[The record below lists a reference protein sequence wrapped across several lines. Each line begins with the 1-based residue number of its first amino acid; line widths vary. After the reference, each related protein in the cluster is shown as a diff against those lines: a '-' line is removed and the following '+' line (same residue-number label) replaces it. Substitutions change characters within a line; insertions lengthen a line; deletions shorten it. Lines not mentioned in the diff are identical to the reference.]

1 VESAALLAA
10 LRRVRQ
16 PFPVLRVTW
25 AARGYSLGAGLYAP
39 AGRLTAAG
47 SVTAVTQPG
56 GWEPIEY
63 GSGIEGASLEAVQ
76 TAVGIA
82 DKDRTLLTM
91 LETYDPRGSAARIDC
106 AAAGLVAAD
115 WEPWFVGVVED
126 WERDGLYTR
135 LRLKTDD
142 TVLRTPVPSKVLSRT
157 EWGSASDSTVF
168 GTAAPLVM
176 GIHDSFAVTARGM
189 LPAVNIR
196 WDKDLG
202 YWWLASLGNLVEIRR
217 LYFDGVAQEAAGWTT
232 IRGVYGGAAVTI
244 ISVQQSALPTDD
256 EGKIIKNFV
265 VSFDA
270 EGPDSDGLAVGTSVT
285 NPVLELRR
293 VLEEYVYRTPP
304 LGAWVGD
311 HPIIDD
317 TSWDAAVNWFQNVN
331 RAESARRWGG
341 DQNPES
347 AAEVIDSFLEAY
359 PFVRIHWTPLG
370 TLAIVII
377 DPDDVDPDA
386 AAWFQV
392 DKHHEGG
399 LVEYAPGDR
408 REVYTQIRMPYMWST
423 AESKFVGTLE
433 AHDVAALP
441 EKVVLE
447 VPNEWSQGRYLQE

>member
-1 VESAALLAA
+1 MESAALLEA
-10 LRRVRQ
+10 LRRVRR
-16 PFPVLRVTW
+16 PFPILRVTW
-25 AARGYSLGAGLYAP
+25 AARGYSLGSGVYAP

-63 GSGIEGASLEAVQ
+63 GSGVAGSGLEAVS
-76 TAVGIA
+76 TSVGIE
-82 DKDRTLLTM
+82 DKARTLLTM

-126 WERDGLYTR
+126 WGRDGLYTR
-135 LRLKTDD
+135 VLLKTDD

-176 GIHDSFAVTARGM
+176 GIHDSFAITARGM
-189 LPAVNIR
+189 VPAVNIR
-196 WDKDLG
+196 FDKDLG
-202 YWWLASLGNLVEIRR
+202 RWWLASIGHLVEVRR
-217 LYFDGVAQEAAGWTT
+217 IYYDGVAQADTIWTT
-232 IRGVYGGAAVTI
+232 LRGVYGGQVCTI
-244 ISVQQSALPTDD
+244 ISIT
-256 EGKIIKNFV
+256 EGSEPEKGVV

-270 EGPDSDGLAVGTSVT
+270 EGPDATGGYTGASIT
-285 NPVLELRR
+285 NPVRQLRTI
-293 VLEEYVYRTPP
+293 LEEYVYRTPP
-304 LGAWVGD
+304 LGAYVGD
-311 HPIIDD
+311 HAIIDD
-317 TSWDAAVNWFQNVN
+317 TTWDAAQTWFEDVN

-359 PFVRIHWTPLG
+359 PFVRIHWSPLG
-370 TLAIVII
+370 TLQMAII
-377 DPDDVDPDA
+377 DHDDVDPA
-386 AAWFQV
+386 AASWFQI

-408 REVYTQIRMPYMWST
+408 REVYTHIKVPYMWST
-423 AESKFVGTLE
+423 AEQKFIGALE

-441 EKVVLE
+441 EKVALE
-447 VPNEWSQGRYLQE
+447 APNTWSQGRYTQA

>member
-1 VESAALLAA
+1 MESAALLEA
-10 LRRVRQ
+10 LRRVRR

-63 GSGIEGASLEAVQ
+63 GSGIEGAGLEAVS
-76 TAVGIA
+76 TSVGIE
-82 DKDRTLLTM
+82 DKARTLLTM

-135 LRLKTDD
+135 VILKTDD
-142 TVLRTPVPSKVLSRT
+142 TVLRTPVPSKTLNRT

-176 GIHDSFAVTARGM
+176 GIHDSFAITARGM
-189 LPAVNIR
+189 VPAVNIR
-196 WDKDLG
+196 YDKDLG
-202 YWWLASLGNLVEIRR
+202 RWWLATIGHLVEIRR
-217 LYFDGVAQEAAGWTT
+217 IYYDGVAQASTIWTT
-232 IRGVYGGAAVTI
+232 LRGVYGGQVCTI
-244 ISVQQSALPTDD
+244 ISIT
-256 EGKIIKNFV
+256 EGSEPEKGVV

-270 EGPDSDGLAVGTSVT
+270 EGPDATGLYSGTSIT
-285 NPVLELRR
+285 NPVRQLRTI
-293 VLEEYVYRTPP
+293 LEEYVYRTPP
-304 LGAWVGD
+304 LGVYVGD

-317 TSWDAAVNWFQNVN
+317 TSWDSAETWFDDVN

-370 TLAIVII
+370 TLAMIIV
-377 DPDDVDPDA
+377 DHDDVDPA
-386 AAWFQV
+386 AASWFQV

-408 REVYTQIRMPYMWST
+408 REVYTHVNVPYMWST
-423 AESKFVGTLE
+423 AEQKFIGALA

-447 VPNEWSQGRYLQE
+447 VPCPWSQGRYTQA